1 MTTITATYC
10 AFCELTAKVFRGM
23 IETCESIGNARAA
36 HELTRMGLH
45 KEAKAL
51 MTRRNHND

>member
-1 MTTITATYC
+1 MTAITLTYC
-10 AFCELTAKVFRGM
+10 AICEWTSKAFDNM
-23 IETCESIGNARAA
+23 IKTFETIGNARAA

-51 MTRRNHND
+51 MTGKKDD

>member
-1 MTTITATYC
+1 MTAITLTYC
-10 AFCELTAKVFRGM
+10 AFCDFASKVFTNM
-23 IETCESIGNARAA
+23 IKSFEAIGNARAA

-51 MTRRNHND
+51 MTGRKDD

>member
-1 MTTITATYC
+1 MTAITLTYC
-10 AFCELTAKVFRGM
+10 DICEWTSKAFDNM
-23 IETCESIGNARAA
+23 IKTFETIGNARAA

-51 MTRRNHND
+51 MTGRKND

>member
-1 MTTITATYC
+1 MTAITLTYC
-10 AFCELTAKVFRGM
+10 AICEWTSKTFDNM
-23 IETCESIGNARAA
+23 IKTFETIGNARAA

-51 MTRRNHND
+51 MTGRKND